1 MCLCVHARARV
12 RVCVCVCCVCVCV
25 CVTIPYIHTHTH
37 THTDRE
43 RLEVPMDLLTFRG
56 GFAHCGTKLPTCI
69 RHQPLYGISKYSDL
83 DLLLGKAW
91 HLRVLNKGEDFCY
104 CEKQC
109 VQYYLHQRKSVEE
122 VDQDGRVVR
131 CLSGGYVLVFK
142 FVCMDSP
149 FAQYPVVCDIQ

>member
-1 MCLCVHARARV
+1 MSVL
-12 RVCVCVCCVCVCV
+12 VCVCCVCVCV
-25 CVTIPYIHTHTH
+25 VCVCVCVT
-37 THTDRE
+37 
-43 RLEVPMDLLTFRG
+43 
-56 GFAHCGTKLPTCI
+56 HCGTKLPTCI

-104 CEKQC
+104 CEKQS

-142 FVCMDSP
+142 FVRMHGTL
-149 FAQYPVVCDIQ
+149 AQYPVVCDIQ